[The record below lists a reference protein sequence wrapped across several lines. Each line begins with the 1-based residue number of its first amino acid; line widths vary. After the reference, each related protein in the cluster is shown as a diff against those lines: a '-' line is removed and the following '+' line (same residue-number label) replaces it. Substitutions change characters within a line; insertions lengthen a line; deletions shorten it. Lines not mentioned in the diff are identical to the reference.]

1 MTGIQIGQLIKE
13 QVKRRRL
20 KAAQFASLLNV
31 SEPNIYKIY
40 QRESIDT
47 GLLQRICLVLDHNF
61 FEHYYRQFS
70 ISSRESERDFFQKEN
85 ELLRQL
91 LKEKEEKYHLL
102 AERSTRFG
110 ERE

>member
-1 MTGIQIGQLIKE
+1 LIKE

-20 KAAQFASLLNV
+20 KVAQFAALLNV

-61 FEHYYRQFS
+61 FEPYYKQFS
-70 ISSRESERDFFQKEN
+70 ISYRETEADYFRKEN

-91 LKEKEEKYHLL
+91 LREKEEKYQLL
-102 AERSTRFG
+102 AERSTKYHKG
-110 ERE
+110 E